1 MRNKGATRAGIPWK
15 ISPAWSGATGRTGR
29 RAMLRQALAALSGSK
44 TGDPSSTVDL
54 RLEASFEQA
63 AVGMAHVAL
72 DGRWLGVNAQCSA
85 ITGYS
90 KEELLG
96 GSFQNITHP
105 EDLAQDLA
113 QVERLLSG
121 EAERYSMD
129 KRYFRKDGGI
139 VWVHLTVTLIRD
151 ARNAPDFF
159 VVVIQDI
166 SDRKHVEANLVD
178 SEARYRAIFDSAV
191 EAIAV
196 IDSRGTIQSINP
208 AAQRIF
214 GYAPAELVGKNVR
227 TLMPQRI
234 AREHDAYLDRYR
246 TTHNRAIIGIGREV
260 EGMRKDG
267 TPLSIDLSVAEWERA
282 GQTFFTGIMRDITPR
297 REAEAAL
304 RTSEE
309 RLRSLQNE
317 YAHLA
322 RVNEMGEMAAAIAH
336 EINQPLTAIVNNLN
350 AGLYAAKE
358 GLTQGAFDEAQEVMA
373 AASEQALRAGE
384 IVRRLREFVGKS
396 TGERRIE
403 AIDTLVD
410 AASGLALIDAPANGI
425 RVERLTGADGVQ
437 ARVDTVQIQQVIVN
451 LIRNA
456 MDALVTLPPGQER
469 RITIATKVVAKD
481 GVVEIRIAD
490 TGPGIPEELR
500 STVFEPFFTSKAKGM
515 GMGLS
520 VCRRLIEAHDGS
532 IVLEAPAAGAAFR
545 LTLPKM

>member
-1 MRNKGATRAGIPWK
+1 
-15 ISPAWSGATGRTGR
+15 
-29 RAMLRQALAALSGSK
+29 MLRQALAALSGSK
-44 TGDPSSTVDL
+44 AGDPSSTVDL

-72 DGRWLGVNAQCSA
+72 DGRWLRVNDQCSA
-85 ITGYS
+85 IIGYS
-90 KEELLG
+90 KDELLG
-96 GSFQNITHP
+96 GSFQHITHP
-105 EDLAQDLA
+105 EDLPHDLA
-113 QVERLLSG
+113 QVERLLCG

-129 KRYFRKDGGI
+129 KRYIRKDGGS

-151 ARNAPDFF
+151 KDGAPDFF

-166 SDRKHVEANLVD
+166 SDRKHVEASLVD

-214 GYAPAELVGKNVR
+214 GYAPAELIGNNVR
-227 TLMPQRI
+227 TLMPKRI
-234 AREHDAYLDRYR
+234 AREHDAYLNRYR
-246 TTHNRAIIGIGREV
+246 TTHERAIIGIGREV

-350 AGLYAAKE
+350 AGLYAGNE
-358 GLTQGAFDEAQEVMA
+358 GLSQGAFEEAQEVMV
-373 AASEQALRAGE
+373 AASVQALRAGE

-410 AASGLALIDAPANGI
+410 AASGLALIDAAANGI
-425 RVERLTGADGVQ
+425 QVERLTGADGVQ

-469 RITIATKVVAKD
+469 RISIATKVIEKSSA
-481 GVVEIRIAD
+481 VEIRIAD

-532 IVLEAPAAGAAFR
+532 IALEAPGGAGAAFR
-545 LTLPKM
+545 LTLPQYRV

>member
-1 MRNKGATRAGIPWK
+1 
-15 ISPAWSGATGRTGR
+15 
-29 RAMLRQALAALSGSK
+29 MLRQALAALARNKGV
-44 TGDPSSTVDL
+44 DPISTVDH

-63 AVGMAHVAL
+63 AVGMAQVAL
-72 DGRWLGVNAQCSA
+72 DGRWLRVNDQCST

-90 KEELLG
+90 KDELLG
-96 GSFQNITHP
+96 GSFQHITHP

-113 QVERLLSG
+113 QIESLLSG
-121 EAERYSMD
+121 EAERYAID
-129 KRYFRKDGGI
+129 KRYLRKEGGI
-139 VWVHLTVTLIRD
+139 VWVHLTVTLIRN
-151 ARNAPDFF
+151 AVGAPDFF

-196 IDSRGTIQSINP
+196 IDSRGNIQSINP

-234 AREHDAYLDRYR
+234 AKEHDAYLDRYR
-246 TTHNRAIIGIGREV
+246 TTRARAIIGIGREV

-267 TPLSIDLSVAEWERA
+267 TALSIDLSVAEWERA

-309 RLRSLQNE
+309 TLRSLQNE

-350 AGLYAAKE
+350 AGLYAGEE
-358 GLTQGAFDEAQEVMA
+358 GFTQSAFDEAQDVMT

-396 TGERRIE
+396 TGDRRVE

-410 AASGLALIDAPANGI
+410 AASGLALIDAAANGI
-425 RVERLTGADGVQ
+425 EIVRQSGAEGAEV
-437 ARVDTVQIQQVIVN
+437 RVDTVQIQQVIVN
-451 LIRNA
+451 LLRNA
-456 MDALVTLPPGQER
+456 IDALMTSPAPDR
-469 RITIATKVVAKD
+469 RITIATKVIEGSGA
-481 GVVEIRIAD
+481 VEIRIAD
-490 TGPGIPEELR
+490 NGPGIPDELR

-520 VCRRLIEAHDGS
+520 VCRRLIEAHNGS
-532 IVLEAPAAGAAFR
+532 IELETGAGTGAAFR
-545 LTLPKM
+545 LELPQNGYIS

>member
-1 MRNKGATRAGIPWK
+1 
-15 ISPAWSGATGRTGR
+15 
-29 RAMLRQALAALSGSK
+29 MLRQALGTLAALAGGRSGEPTSAL
-44 TGDPSSTVDL
+44 DY

-63 AVGMAHVAL
+63 AVGMAHVAP
-72 DGRWLGVNAQCSA
+72 DGSWIRVNDQCCA

-90 KEELLG
+90 KQELLD
-96 GSFQNITHP
+96 GSFQQITHP
-105 EDLAQDLA
+105 DDLAQDLA
-113 QVERLLSG
+113 QIQMLLSG
-121 EAERYSMD
+121 EAERYAMD
-129 KRYFRKDGGI
+129 KRYIRKDGGS
-139 VWVHLTVTLIRD
+139 VWVHLTVTLIR
-151 ARNAPDFF
+151 NAAGEADFF

-166 SDRKHVEANLVD
+166 GDRKHVEASLVD

-214 GYAPAELVGKNVR
+214 GYAPSELIGKNVR

-234 AREHDAYLDRYR
+234 AKEHDAYLERYR
-246 TTHNRAIIGIGREV
+246 TTGNRAIIGIGREV

-267 TPLSIDLSVAEWERA
+267 GAISIDLSVAEWERA

-297 REAEAAL
+297 REAETAL
-304 RTSEE
+304 RASEE

-336 EINQPLTAIVNNLN
+336 EINQPLTAIVNYLN
-350 AGLYAAKE
+350 SGLYATGE
-358 GLTQGAFDEAQEVMA
+358 GFSEDAFTEASEVMT

-396 TGERRIE
+396 TGERRVE

-410 AASGLALIDAPANGI
+410 AASGLALIDAAANGI
-425 RVERLTGADGVQ
+425 HVERLANAQGKE
-437 ARVDTVQIQQVIVN
+437 ARVDAVQIQQVIVN
-451 LIRNA
+451 LLRNA
-456 MDALVTLPPGQER
+456 IDALVTVPAPAER
-469 RITIATKVVAKD
+469 RITIATKFIESTD
-481 GVVEIRIAD
+481 SVEIRIAD
-490 TGPGIPEELR
+490 NGPGIPTELQA
-500 STVFEPFFTSKAKGM
+500 TVFEPFYTSKAKGM

-520 VCRRLIEAHDGS
+520 VCRRLIEAHGGS
-532 IVLEAPAAGAAFR
+532 IELEAPSGEGATFR
-545 LTLPKM
+545 LRLPRYGALT